1 MQSVVIPVEV
11 RAQLAQLVPT
21 IDLHWQDVLAQIWPQ
36 LNMDQMELV
45 QQQILIPKG
54 IVWNSANHRF
64 EHEPPLNFAK
74 LIKVLND
81 EQMRENALYLAEQL
95 EQLRTFSDCYQ
106 IAQLLEHSLSFIRD
120 IDVEEDFEL
129 QHEKISLHHHFILN
143 AAQIIHAINIEV
155 PQDVRQLTKRQVK
168 SFIVEIFLKQ
178 QLLGHAFQANV
189 CHDAAVLKHPIFK
202 YYLKR
207 EQKTAHFLLLQSAEF
222 VFVLAPNF
230 VESSAFGISYFL
242 SSIKSEFHDQSMFN
256 GLVIDLKTT
265 LENDYIEQIKA
276 QVLQLS
282 RMQGFISLEIQ
293 SVVEQLQQVVDTQ
306 LIPLLYTVEHTEHV
320 PQVLNQFEQI
330 FQTQILEP
338 LQHSVKYQLTESA
351 QFDFVYFKMLGLCQN
366 LIAEFNVL
374 QLQIFAIEH
383 IELNHLKQKL
393 QAWVLLLKKRRYEIF
408 KPHNED
414 EWEKF
419 HALSLAPRLELANLL
434 RQILSGYQQLNAENT
449 LNDLVAPTT
458 SHVGFSKRMTK
469 SGEYESDA
477 LALTKAKQ
485 QLKRNAFMQV
495 LNVFKQHATHNVTLD
510 FELMDEK
517 IKAEPDYRRFALAQ
531 GDNGLTEL
539 PQLVE
544 FSTRYFDF
552 DIEKF
557 AHNFEN

>member
-11 RAQLAQLVPT
+11 RVQLAQLVPT
-21 IDLHWQDVLAQIWPQ
+21 LDLHWQDVLAQIWPQ

-74 LIKVLND
+74 LLKVLND

-95 EQLRTFSDCYQ
+95 EQLRTFNDCYQ
-106 IAQLLEHSLSFIRD
+106 IAQLLEQSLSFIRD

-129 QHEKISLHHHFILN
+129 QHEKILLHHHFILN

-155 PQDVRQLTKRQVK
+155 PQDDRQLSKRQVK

-178 QLLGHAFQANV
+178 QLLGQAFQATV
-189 CHDAAVLKHPIFK
+189 RQDAAVLKHPIFK

-207 EQKTAHFLLLQSAEF
+207 EQKAAHFGLLQSAEF

-230 VESSAFGISYFL
+230 AEASAFGITYFL
-242 SSIKSEFHDQSMFN
+242 KSESHDQSMFN
-256 GLVIDLKTT
+256 GLVVDLKTT

-282 RMQGFISLEIQ
+282 RMQGFISLEVQ
-293 SVVEQLQQVVDTQ
+293 SMVEQLQQVVDTQ
-306 LIPLLYTVEHTEHV
+306 LIPLLYTLEHTEHAS
-320 PQVLNQFEQI
+320 QVLNQFEHI
-330 FQTQILEP
+330 LKSEILEP
-338 LQHSVKYQLTESA
+338 LQHSVKFQLTDSV

-366 LIAEFNVL
+366 LIAEFNAL
-374 QLQIFAIEH
+374 QLQFFAIEH

-393 QAWVLLLKKRRYEIF
+393 QAWLLLLKKRRYEIF
-408 KPHNED
+408 TPHNED

-419 HALSLAPRLELANLL
+419 HALSQAPRLELANLL
-434 RQILSGYQQLNAENT
+434 RQILSEYQQLNTENT
-449 LNDLVAPTT
+449 LNDLVAPTA

-469 SGEYESDA
+469 SGEYESNA

-495 LNVFKQHATHNVTLD
+495 LSVFKQHAAYIVTLD
-510 FELMDEK
+510 FELMDEN
-517 IKAEPDYRRFALAQ
+517 IKAEPEYRRFALAQ
-531 GDNGLTEL
+531 GDNGLDKL

-552 DIEKF
+552 DIEQF